1 MFQTPRILG
10 LQARVYRVNGMNKFY
25 FGYQDQNEV
34 ETCLEAG
41 VKSEHYDLAFAEEN
55 RDSTFKCPQTGEIF
69 FGKGSVSA
77 EKVYAIAMRKRA
89 DDAAKLASQAALAPA
104 VN

>member
-41 VKSEHYDLAFAEEN
+41 VGWRAVHAGLEAAVGGADRVVRRGARE
-55 RDSTFKCPQTGEIF
+55 
-69 FGKGSVSA
+69 SA
-77 EKVYAIAMRKRA
+77 RV
-89 DDAAKLASQAALAPA
+89 DAAAQRVVARRANRAP
-104 VN
+104 VRRVRF